1 MKVSQGSVTIVSMLH
16 VESWAPEYGA
26 PIEHDPSLAPSE
38 SVIDSSVET
47 TDWAPIAPNPSVA
60 DEFTSVWFVDG
71 VRRVDARLTLD
82 EPEGP
87 IPGLCGS
94 LGVGAT
100 HWDRTVPQSTF
111 GEMRVERL
119 AVIGS
124 GRVAEIPT
132 VGNLAYEPVSIAGDD
147 PAELVRHFHNRMRT
161 AEASL
166 SAELASE
173 GKFVI
178 ADGPINEL
186 KPQSVVG
193 YIKTHRVNYLSV
205 EETVTVRQLAPSQR
219 TPMFLMDGHIYARYS
234 WYLKLAE
241 VPRGH
246 TWSGVVRCE
255 VPASLGLERAVN
267 YADVVTVL
275 LPQTAPPLH
284 IDPRAPQNLVPIA
297 AVERELRRRLGDPG
311 LVYRALRQS
320 IGAA

>member
-1 MKVSQGSVTIVSMLH
+1 MLY

-38 SVIDSSVET
+38 SVIDPTVET
-47 TDWAPIAPNPSVA
+47 TDWRPITPEPSVA
-60 DEFTSVWFVDG
+60 DEVEAVCFVDG

-100 HWDRTVPQSTF
+100 HWDRSVPRATF
-111 GEMRVERL
+111 GDISIERL

-124 GRVAEIPT
+124 GRVVDVPP
-132 VGNLAYEPVSIAGDD
+132 VGNLKYEAVSVAGTD
-147 PAELVRHFHNRMRT
+147 PAELVRHFHNRMRK
-161 AEASL
+161 AEAVL
-166 SAELASE
+166 SSRLAAEGHL
-173 GKFVI
+173 VI

-186 KPQSVVG
+186 KPQSVIG
-193 YIKTHRVNYLSV
+193 YIKTHRVNYLGLA
-205 EETVTVRQLAPSQR
+205 ETEAVRKLLAGDR

-234 WYLKLAE
+234 WYLKLADI
-241 VPRGH
+241 PGGH

-255 VPASLGLERAVN
+255 VPASLGIEQAAI
-267 YADVVTVL
+267 YADIAAVL

-284 IDPRAPQNLVPIA
+284 VDPRAPQNLVPIGA
-297 AVERELRRRLGDPG
+297 LERELRRNLGDPG
-311 LVYRALRQS
+311 LVYRALRES
-320 IGAA
+320 IGQSTNGAA